1 MVTWFENGSLPKM
14 YRLKTMM
21 WRMSVVLAD
30 KIFFVS
36 AGGGGGYVNRPP
48 HGLSQNGLT
57 INLRSGDF
65 FFRRIKTDRWQPAI
79 DTAASHPRSISNVQY
94 MAGVLIL

>member
-30 KIFFVS
+30 KIFFFS
-36 AGGGGGYVNRPP
+36 AGVVGGDMSIVLPMVS
-48 HGLSQNGLT
+48 L
-57 INLRSGDF
+57 
-65 FFRRIKTDRWQPAI
+65 KTD
-79 DTAASHPRSISNVQY
+79 
-94 MAGVLIL
+94 

>member
-1 MVTWFENGSLPKM
+1 MVTWFEIGSLPKM

-36 AGGGGGYVNRPP
+36 AGGGGGDMSIVLPMVS
-48 HGLSQNGLT
+48 L
-57 INLRSGDF
+57 
-65 FFRRIKTDRWQPAI
+65 KTD
-79 DTAASHPRSISNVQY
+79 
-94 MAGVLIL
+94 

>member
-30 KIFFVS
+30 KIFFFS
-36 AGGGGGYVNRPP
+36 AGVGGGGGYVNRPP
-48 HGLSQNGLT
+48 HGLS
-57 INLRSGDF
+57 
-65 FFRRIKTDRWQPAI
+65 
-79 DTAASHPRSISNVQY
+79 
-94 MAGVLIL
+94 

>member
-21 WRMSVVLAD
+21 WRMSVVAWGQDFL
-30 KIFFVS
+30 FFLREV
-36 AGGGGGYVNRPP
+36 GGGGGEICQSSSPWCVLKR
-48 HGLSQNGLT
+48 

-65 FFRRIKTDRWQPAI
+65 FFT
-79 DTAASHPRSISNVQY
+79 
-94 MAGVLIL
+94 G